1 MLVDIINKRKWNVME
16 ITRLKWP
23 ANHKILPDLDIKLT
37 DAAGKP
43 YKTIIIAGDNGLGK
57 TTILNAINNII
68 SGISC
73 DFESFEYKIGDNSY
87 IATQKDKEH
96 IQVKKA
102 DGEFHDVQLH
112 NRPNKSLLDF
122 GEIGEMDDFSP
133 QKFKS
138 ILSSASTEF
147 STSSTG
153 DTEYYLIKQFLITLE
168 RQDNEEYRAR
178 NTALESSGK
187 SLLSISD
194 FNSRFSK
201 LEKFKNTFN
210 KVFDVLK
217 FNGIKSDIDST
228 SAIFTKGSNDDI
240 DIDQLSTG
248 EKQIVFRGSYILS
261 RAQNVDVVM
270 IDEPEISMH
279 PSWMKKILQYYQDLI
294 TDKTTGEQKSQLF
307 ISTHSDLLIKKA
319 AEAGNILIIRLTKNG
334 NSLLSNNPD
343 DMVLPSLTSAEINYA
358 VFGISSIDYHIQLF
372 SQLHSNIIIND
383 SNKGRITSA
392 DESIKGQSLYNHQYS
407 RIYEHVH
414 DNGHITIYETL
425 PCFIRNCIDH
435 PGSPDSHG
443 NIQNFSEREL
453 EESIKFLRDLI
464 IEQNLGRY
472 DYTK

>member
-1 MLVDIINKRKWNVME
+1 ME

-23 ANHKILPDLDIKLT
+23 ANHKILPGLDIKLT
-37 DAAGKP
+37 NDTGNP

-57 TTILNAINNII
+57 TTILKSINNII

-73 DFESFEYKIGDNSY
+73 DFESFEYKIGNNSY
-87 IATQKDKEH
+87 IATHKDKEH

-102 DGEFHDVQLH
+102 DGEFHDVQLI

-147 STSSTG
+147 STSSTEE
-153 DTEYYLIKQFLITLE
+153 TEYNLIKQFLITLE
-168 RQDNEEYRAR
+168 RQDNEEYRSR
-178 NTALESSGK
+178 NTILESESK
-187 SLLSISD
+187 PLLSISD
-194 FNSRFSK
+194 FNSNYSQ

-217 FNGIKSDIDST
+217 FNGIKSDIEST
-228 SAIFTKGSNDDI
+228 RAIFTKGSNDDI

-270 IDEPEISMH
+270 VDEPEISMH

-294 TDKTTGEQKSQLF
+294 TDKTSGEQKSQLF
-307 ISTHSDLLIKKA
+307 ISTHSDILIKKA
-319 AEAGNILIIRLTKNG
+319 AEEGNILIIRLTKNG
-334 NSLLSNNPD
+334 NFLLSNNPD

-358 VFGISSIDYHIQLF
+358 VFGIPSIDYHIQLF
-372 SQLHSNIIIND
+372 SQLHSNIIAND
-383 SNKGRITSA
+383 NKKGQITSA
-392 DESIKGQSLYNHQYS
+392 DKSIKGQSLFNPQYLKN
-407 RIYEHVH
+407 YEHVH
-414 DNGHITIYETL
+414 DNGHVTKYDTL
-425 PCFIRNCIDH
+425 PCFVRNCIDH
-435 PGSPDSHG
+435 PGSSDSHG
-443 NIQNFSEREL
+443 NIQKFSEREL
-453 EESIKFLRDLI
+453 EESIKFLRNLI
-464 IEQNLGRY
+464 IEQKEGRY